1 MFEKFSSLYLKL
13 KVIFDFIFFPVNLIY
28 EKIEDLGYYLRD
40 EKEWKQTDLFLIAML
55 PLFLYGSYILLLQE
69 KIYQV
74 IGIFLFLF
82 IFRYVF
88 LRLGGLKSEPLKY
101 LMKINGW
108 CRILE
113 SLIILTLLIS
123 NDSNVSF
130 NILFVSS
137 LFLSAAT
144 GFIWLA
150 LDEEPPKRKKYEKK
164 EEDGLEI
171 MPPLTTN

>member
-1 MFEKFSSLYLKL
+1 MFENFRSLYLKL
-13 KVIFDFIFFPVNLIY
+13 KMIFDFVFFPVNFIY

-40 EKEWKQTDLFLIAML
+40 KKGWKQTDLFLIAMS
-55 PLFLYGSYILLLQE
+55 PLFLYGSYILLLQG
-69 KIYQV
+69 KNYQA
-74 IGIFLFLF
+74 IGIFLFLL

-88 LRLGGLKSEPLKY
+88 LRLRGLKSEPLKY

-113 SLIILTLLIS
+113 SLIVLTLLIS
-123 NDSNVSF
+123 NDSNASF
-130 NILFVSS
+130 HILFVSS

-150 LDEEPPKRKKYEKK
+150 LNEEPPKRKKYEKK
-164 EEDGLEI
+164 EENTLEI
-171 MPPLTTN
+171 LKPMALN